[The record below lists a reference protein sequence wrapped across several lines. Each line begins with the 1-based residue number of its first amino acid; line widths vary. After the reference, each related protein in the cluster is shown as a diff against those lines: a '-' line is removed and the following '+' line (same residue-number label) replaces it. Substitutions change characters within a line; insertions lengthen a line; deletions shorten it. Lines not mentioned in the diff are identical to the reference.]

1 MRDIKYRALY
11 AATNK
16 WVYGYYVVLDS
27 GYELVECIWEL
38 GAKRATPIDRSTL
51 GQFTGLT
58 DKNGKEIYEGDI
70 LGRYGYVVSFVD
82 GADSAALGMPMGWY
96 EQRDDFESYRQLE
109 VGDIKEVIGN
119 IHQHRYL
126 LKEKN

>member
-1 MRDIKYRALY
+1 MYNCFGFNYIENEIYIASIANEDYVKGVLETVHSI
-11 AATNK
+11 TNI
-16 WVYGYYVVLDS
+16 YNDYV
-27 GYELVECIWEL
+27 IM
-38 GAKRATPIDRSTL
+38 
-51 GQFTGLT
+51 QFTGLT

-70 LGRYGYVVSFVD
+70 LDEYRYVVAFVD

-109 VGDIKEVIGN
+109 VGDVKEVIGN